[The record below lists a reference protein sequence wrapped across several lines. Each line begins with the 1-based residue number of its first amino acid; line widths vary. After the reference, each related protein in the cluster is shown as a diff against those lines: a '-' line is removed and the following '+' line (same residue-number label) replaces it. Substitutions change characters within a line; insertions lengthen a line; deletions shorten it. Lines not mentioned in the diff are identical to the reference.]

1 MYLHTPEHT
10 HTHLKC
16 LGNHEHDGTIG
27 QDNAKWWEQVA
38 WDEACFL
45 LNLPSPSLFQLHS

>member
-1 MYLHTPEHT
+1 MYLHTPE

-27 QDNAKWWEQVA
+27 QGNAKRWEQVA
-38 WDEACFL
+38 WDEAYFL
-45 LNLPSPSLFQLHS
+45 LNLPNLSLLQFYP